1 MPFNLPF
8 KPSQRY

>member
-8 KPSQRY
+8 KWPS

>member
-8 KPSQRY
+8 KPP

>member
-8 KPSQRY
+8 KKGN

>member
-8 KPSQRY
+8 KGY